1 MKFGENLKRVRK
13 MRKISQENLA
23 ERLGVSRQSVS
34 KWETGENYPS
44 MTNIMCLCTIF
55 KCNINELVH
64 ENLDDINSF
73 DEEVKMSVVKF
84 KEEKQKKVKTLS
96 KIIEVV
102 SKIGEICCY
111 VGIALVGLLMIAMPV
126 VLSNIEVKDNQI
138 IVAKENVFK
147 LEEKNGKLIIKV
159 GEAIIADESDPVT
172 VAQIKDALEKN
183 KDHKL
188 LNIGYTEV
196 CLASVIATMV
206 IAAFFLRHLQKL
218 AKNINQGDT
227 PFTLENVEHIK
238 KMAYFMIALIIVPAI
253 SSGLVEGLFRSEV
266 NVDISAFNVMEIL
279 FMFVL
284 AYIFEYGYEIQ
295 LDSKGKM
302 YGQEK

>member
-126 VLSNIEVKDNQI
+126 VLSNVEVKDNEI
-138 IVAKENVFK
+138 IFAKESVFK

-188 LNIGYTEV
+188 LNIGYMEV

>member
-13 MRKISQENLA
+13 MRKISQ
-23 ERLGVSRQSVS
+23 
-34 KWETGENYPS
+34 
-44 MTNIMCLCTIF
+44 
-55 KCNINELVH
+55 

-188 LNIGYTEV
+188 LNIGYMEV
-196 CLASVIATMV
+196 CLASVIATMI
-206 IAAFFLRHLQKL
+206 IAVFFLRHLQKL

-279 FMFVL
+279 LMFVL

>member
-159 GEAIIADESDPVT
+159 GEAIIADESDPVI

-188 LNIGYTEV
+188 LNIGYMEV
-196 CLASVIATMV
+196 CLASVIATMI
-206 IAAFFLRHLQKL
+206 IAVFFLRHLQKL

-253 SSGLVEGLFRSEV
+253 SSGLVEGLFHSEV
-266 NVDISAFNVMEIL
+266 NVEISAFNVMEIL